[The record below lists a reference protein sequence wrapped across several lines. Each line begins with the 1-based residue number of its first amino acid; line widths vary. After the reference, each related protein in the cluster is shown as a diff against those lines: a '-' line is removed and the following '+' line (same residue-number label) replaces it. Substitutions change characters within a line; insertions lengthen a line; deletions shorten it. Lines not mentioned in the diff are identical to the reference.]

1 MEPLRDQMRRIIES
15 YQSLAYSQPPPPC
28 GPKIILRPIWEEARD
43 IMNKYNIIEILPIQ
57 TNLNA
62 NAPEWKPS
70 LPPGLPIPITVP
82 LYKQSHSNMY
92 TVPLYK
98 LDANILDKITPLYIK
113 IYEIFVHLNFPEY
126 INIFKLMNML
136 NIPYSDTSNF
146 INYLNTCNYF
156 EKVSFYNINVKIKN
170 KKTYTILWLAR
181 LKHYGYPK

>member
-1 MEPLRDQMRRIIES
+1 MDSLRDQMHQIIEN
-15 YQSLAYSQPPPPC
+15 YQNIAYCQPPPPC
-28 GPKIILRPIWEEARD
+28 GPKVILRPIWEEARD
-43 IMNKYNIIEILPIQ
+43 IMNKYNIIEIPPIQ

-70 LPPGLPIPITVP
+70 LPPGLPIPTTVP
-82 LYKQSHSNMY
+82 LYKQSHGDRY

-113 IYEIFVHLNFPEY
+113 IYEIFVHLNYPEY

-146 INYLNTCNYF
+146 INFLNTCGCFN
-156 EKVSFYNINVKIKN
+156 KVSFYDTNVKVKD
-170 KKTYTILWLAR
+170 KKTYEKLWLAR
-181 LKHYGYPK
+181 LKHYGYPN